1 MKFLLVIALL
11 GVASAHP
18 GVRRRRE
25 AYLLP
30 DGAEILVGSVKT
42 TFKCPGDGYYADMDN
57 DCKVFHVCH
66 DVLGPEGAV
75 GHEMQHFS
83 FLCGNQTVFNQ
94 LSLTCA
100 YEEDSVP
107 CQNAKDFYYLNA
119 NIGDPTAE
127 FLSDNDI
134 QRAVP
139 LVPTLQAHAAAAALT
154 AGPAQGPAGPAPG
167 PSGPLRAPP
176 TPGPSGPLRG
186 PPATGPSG
194 TLRAPLA
201 PGQSGPLRAPP
212 AGPQGRTPAR
222 GLGRGAAASE
232 VQEVTV
238 TAPPT
243 TTAPAPSTTLKEE

>member
-1 MKFLLVIALL
+1 MKFVLIIALL
-11 GVASAHP
+11 SVASAHP

-30 DGAEILVGSVKT
+30 DGAELLLGSVKT

-57 DCKVFHVCH
+57 DCKVFHICH
-66 DVLGPEGAV
+66 DVLGSGGAP

-83 FLCGNQTVFNQ
+83 FLCGNQTMFNQ
-94 LSLTCA
+94 FSLTCA

-139 LVPTLQAHAAAAALT
+139 LVPTFRANAAAAALT
-154 AGPAQGPAGPAPG
+154 AGRLLLLVRAV
-167 PSGPLRAPP
+167 PLRAP
-176 TPGPSGPLRG
+176 S
-186 PPATGPSG
+186 A
-194 TLRAPLA
+194 A
-201 PGQSGPLRAPP
+201 
-212 AGPQGRTPAR
+212 PQGRTPAR
-222 GLGRGAAASE
+222 GLGRSAAASE

-238 TAPPT
+238 TAPSTTQEPDPT
-243 TTAPAPSTTLKEE
+243 TTLKEE

>member
-1 MKFLLVIALL
+1 MKFVLIIVLLS
-11 GVASAHP
+11 VASAHP

-30 DGAEILVGSVKT
+30 DGAELLLGSVKT

-57 DCKVFHVCH
+57 DCKVFHICH
-66 DVLGPEGAV
+66 DVLRSGGAA

-83 FLCGNQTVFNQ
+83 FLCGNQTMFNQ

-139 LVPTLQAHAAAAALT
+139 LVPTFRANAAAAALT
-154 AGPAQGPAGPAPG
+154 AGPIQGPAGPT
-167 PSGPLRAPP
+167 S
-176 TPGPSGPLRG
+176 
-186 PPATGPSG
+186 GPSG
-194 TLRAPLA
+194 TLRAPPA
-201 PGQSGPLRAPP
+201 ASPGGPLRAPAA
-212 AGPQGRTPAR
+212 AGPGGPLRAPSAAPQGRTPAR
-222 GLGRGAAASE
+222 GLGRSAAASE

-238 TAPPT
+238 TAPSTTQEPDPT
-243 TTAPAPSTTLKEE
+243 TTLKEE